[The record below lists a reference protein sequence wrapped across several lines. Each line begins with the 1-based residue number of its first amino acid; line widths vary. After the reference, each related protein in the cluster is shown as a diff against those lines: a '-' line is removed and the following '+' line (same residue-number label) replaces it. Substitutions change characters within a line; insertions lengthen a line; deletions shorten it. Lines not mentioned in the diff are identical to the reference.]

1 MRVLAVTKIFP
12 NAVEPLSAPFNRQQ
26 LAALG
31 RRCDV
36 EVLATIPWF
45 PGARAFSRWSSAG
58 RLSSVPRHDW
68 IDGLAVVHPRVP
80 YLPRFG
86 HSLSGALYAA
96 SVLPDLLRRRGQFDV
111 ILGTW
116 AYPDGAAV
124 AALGQLLRIPTV
136 VKLHGSD
143 MDVLAQRPSLR
154 RQMQLTLPR
163 AARVVAVSRALAAQA
178 RDLGVAPDRIDVI
191 GNGVDSEL
199 FHPRDRA
206 AARAELGHAGD
217 TRKWILY
224 VGRLEADK
232 GVVDLAIAFQEV
244 AAARADAVLVL
255 IGDGKARATAEEM
268 LRPLGDRVQFLGARP
283 LAEVPVWMGACD
295 ILTLPSHHEGT
306 PNVLLEALACGR
318 RVVATRVGGIPDVVH
333 RDELGALVLASDPGA
348 LAQALLAALA
358 AEYDGAAVA
367 ALGSRGGWDESAG
380 RLHDTLAR
388 AIAQGKAARDGSAHN
403 GSAQR
408 GMTNGV
414 SAVPA
419 VSTPVAPAVNGTAHG
434 ATETDGDYRRPVPP
448 LRMAA
453 PATAPTL
460 RTRVRVL
467 AAEALPRSV
476 IVRRGSGTEKR
487 VALTFDDGPDD
498 MTDAYLDILDKFGA
512 RATFFV
518 LGKACSK
525 YQDAAARIA
534 ARGHEVS
541 GHGFTHK
548 SFTKMDAGALRDE
561 LERTSALLPRA
572 PTARPLVRPP
582 HGATS
587 LRSLM
592 VTARAGYT
600 TVLWSRDSDD
610 CRTSNAAEVA
620 ARVAP
625 ASLTPGEIVLLHE
638 GQSWTLEAL
647 PDILGKLAAAGWKT
661 VSVGEMLGLA

>member
-45 PGARAFSRWSSAG
+45 PGAGAFSRWSSAG
-58 RLSSVPRHDW
+58 KLSAVPRHDW
-68 IDGLAVVHPRVP
+68 IDGLAVAHPRVP

-86 HSLSGALYAA
+86 HALSGALYAA
-96 SVLPDLLRRRGQFDV
+96 SVLPDLLQRRGQFDV
-111 ILGTW
+111 LLGTW

-136 VKLHGSD
+136 IKLHGSD

-163 AARVVAVSRALAAQA
+163 AARVVAVSRAPAAQA
-178 RDLGVAPDRIDVI
+178 RDLGVAADRIDLI

-217 TRKWILY
+217 TRKWIVY

-232 GVVDLAIAFQEV
+232 GVLDLAAAFQQV

-255 IGDGKARATAEEM
+255 LGDGKARAAADEA
-268 LRPLGDRVQFLGARP
+268 LKPLGDRVRFLGARP

-333 RDELGALVLASDPGA
+333 RDELGALVPASDPGA

-358 AEYDGAAVA
+358 TEYDGAAVA

-388 AIAQGKAARDGSAHN
+388 AIAHGKTTSAHN
-403 GSAQR
+403 GTA
-408 GMTNGV
+408 TNGV
-414 SAVPA
+414 SHAHA
-419 VSTPVAPAVNGTAHG
+419 APAANGTSHG
-434 ATETDGDYRRPVPP
+434 ISNGASDGDGDYRRPTPP
-448 LRMAA
+448 PRMAA
-453 PATAPTL
+453 PAAEPTL
-460 RTRVRVL
+460 SSRVKVRV
-467 AAEALPRSV
+467 AEALPRSV
-476 IVRRGSGTEKR
+476 IVRRGSGDDKR
-487 VALTFDDGPDD
+487 VALTFDDGPDE

-518 LGKACSK
+518 LGKACAR
-525 YQDAAARIA
+525 YQDAVARIA
-534 ARGHEVS
+534 ARGHELA

-548 SFTKMDAGALRDE
+548 SFTKLDAGALRDE
-561 LERTSALLPRA
+561 LRRTSALLPRA
-572 PTARPLVRPP
+572 STARPLVRPP

-592 VTARAGYT
+592 ITARAGYT

-620 ARVAP
+620 ARLAP
-625 ASLTPGEIVLLHE
+625 TSLTPGEIVLLHE

-647 PDILGKLAAAGWKT
+647 PDILGKLAADGWRT
-661 VSVGEMLGLA
+661 VSVGEMLGTA